1 MRAWVST
8 DGQQGLTQ
16 PLRAW
21 TDGHHKL
28 TKPLVCHH
36 CAQPVRKGAQCFM
49 QMDSVFCSETCRQ
62 ADEANGSAFER
73 CDRLRINAWPRPMK
87 REASMMRR
95 STIDISALVLVDE
108 EQEPEPVAKRQRP
121 AAATMV
127 AMLEPEKNAE
137 LLEAEL
143 DASLQAELDA
153 SLQAELEA
161 SVQAELE
168 ASLQAD

>member
-1 MRAWVST
+1 MLHANGLRLLQRNSMCRPEIECKTLMATCSLSLSERAFVSAYL
-8 DGQQGLTQ
+8 Q
-16 PLRAW
+16 
-21 TDGHHKL
+21 
-28 TKPLVCHH
+28 
-36 CAQPVRKGAQCFM
+36 
-49 QMDSVFCSETCRQ
+49 CRQ

-143 DASLQAELDA
+143 DASLQAEL
-153 SLQAELEA
+153 EA

>member
-1 MRAWVST
+1 
-8 DGQQGLTQ
+8 
-16 PLRAW
+16 
-21 TDGHHKL
+21 
-28 TKPLVCHH
+28 
-36 CAQPVRKGAQCFM
+36 
-49 QMDSVFCSETCRQ
+49 
-62 ADEANGSAFER
+62 
-73 CDRLRINAWPRPMK
+73 MK